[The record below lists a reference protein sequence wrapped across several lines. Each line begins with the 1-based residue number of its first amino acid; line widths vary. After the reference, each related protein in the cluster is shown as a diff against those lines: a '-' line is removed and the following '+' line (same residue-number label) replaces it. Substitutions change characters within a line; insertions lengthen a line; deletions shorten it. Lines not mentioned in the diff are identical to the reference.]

1 LPPGITIRGRK
12 LRTFVGNTTAL
23 KAHSILGLGHISK
36 RKNKYGT
43 VRLKDLQLAHDRI
56 RKLENEFEVL
66 YNSSFF
72 KLLRVKDKKQK
83 IDAQYGKYSVRELCG
98 AFSLPT
104 DIYYN
109 HCIYRNNFKSEVE
122 FKKRARL
129 LHLLLQQQTRAALFE
144 ISLTGAI

>member
-1 LPPGITIRGRK
+1 MRA
-12 LRTFVGNTTAL
+12 FVGNTTVL
-23 KAHSILGLGHISK
+23 KAHSILGLGHIPK

-56 RKLENEFEVL
+56 RKLENEFEIL

-83 IDAQYGKYSVRELCG
+83 IDAQYGEYSVRELCD

-104 DIYYN
+104 GTYYN
-109 HCIYRNNFKSEVE
+109 HLLRNKNEKAWS
-122 FKKRARL
+122 
-129 LHLLLQQQTRAALFE
+129 
-144 ISLTGAI
+144 